1 MKFRLSIFTLLFLL
15 VLGGTSAF
23 AQAGTAGKVRFVHTI
38 PGSPAV
44 DVYVDNQLT
53 IKGLDFGAAST
64 YVNLPAGDH
73 QIAVK
78 QTGTDTQLWQ
88 QSVSAA
94 AGTDQTLVAVAQQ
107 PPTFVSYQD
116 DLNPVALGKARLTA
130 VHAISGAPA
139 VDLVLGSGSA
149 VLPGLEFGKKAGTID
164 VPANVYS
171 LGVVPAG
178 QTVDK
183 AIVKPA
189 DFALSS
195 GTYYAVV
202 IYGTAEQPSTLL
214 LAAPTG
220 GDAGSGF
227 LRVVHGVSGD
237 PAVDVFANDTLLAPA
252 LKFGEATEHIAVPA
266 GSYKIALRAAG
277 SSTDLVTSDVTV
289 DADKAVTA
297 AALGTA
303 DKISVNVVPDN
314 IEGIDAAQ
322 ARLSLINGI
331 SDAKVSATL
340 EDGTVIAKDI
350 DFGSASSSVDVPPSS
365 QSISLTAGD
374 NTASLPAQTLYGGVY
389 YDVLAANRDGKPALF
404 FLPTSLA
411 QGIASAPASAQA
423 VAAQPTSAATE
434 DAAATEPAAQ
444 ATEAPTEAA
453 QPTTAPAENLPTG
466 RIVLDP
472 GVNLQLRQYPNPQA
486 LSLGLAPSGV
496 ILTVNGRE
504 GAPEP
509 LPNATVNPTA
519 TAFIDPAQGL
529 DPKQDLA
536 PENTWLNVTYT
547 TPDGGTITAWV
558 NALYLDVRNP
568 KGDKQRLADL
578 PLISGNLPGE
588 VKDTSVTPPPTGKPR
603 VSVVVINLDATTN
616 LNIRRTPDV
625 GAEVLARV
633 PNGTVMEFLGIKQ
646 ERDWVFVRYTPQEG
660 SAVTGW
666 VNAQY
671 LSYTFNNRAIK
682 IEDLE
687 QKNLLTIADPTLRG
701 ETGEGAT
708 NVVIP
713 TINPTKN
720 AFIAVVT
727 LENGANLNLRRQP
740 DVNSEVIARIPNGT
754 QLIVISRTGDGKWLQ
769 VTFEDQTGWIAPRT
783 DVAVFARLE
792 KNGKEADIAE
802 VPVVEGETSSI
813 TPVAPTQS
821 AQQVQPTPTLSNIPM
836 LVNDD
841 VVAMTGSPG
850 GDNQGLPIL
859 SKNTPVTLLFTDGK
873 FSYIET
879 SDKVRGWVPAASLR
893 FK

>member
-1 MKFRLSIFTLLFLL
+1 MKFRLSIFILLFLL
-15 VLGGTSAF
+15 VLGGTSVF
-23 AQAGTAGKVRFVHTI
+23 AQAGTAGKVRFVHAI

-44 DVYVDNQLT
+44 DVYVDSQLT

-78 QTGTDTQLWQ
+78 QADTDTQLWQ

-94 AGTDQTLVAVAQQ
+94 AGTAQTLVAVAEQ
-107 PPTFVSYQD
+107 PPTFVGYQD

-130 VHAISGAPA
+130 IHAISGAPT
-139 VDLVLGSGSA
+139 VDLALGSGTA

-164 VPANVYS
+164 VPTNVYS

-195 GTYYAVV
+195 GTYYAVL
-202 IYGTAEQPSTLL
+202 IYGSAEQPSTLL
-214 LAAPTG
+214 LSAPTT

-227 LRVVHGVSGD
+227 VRVVHGVPGA

-266 GSYKIALRAAG
+266 GSYEIALRAAG
-277 SSTDLVTSDVTV
+277 SSSDLLTSDLTV
-289 DADKAVTA
+289 EAGKAATA
-297 AALGTA
+297 AALGTP
-303 DKISVNVVPDN
+303 DKLSVKVVPDN
-314 IEGIDAAQ
+314 IGGIDAGKV
-322 ARLSLINGI
+322 RLSLINGI
-331 SDAKVSATL
+331 ADATVSASL
-340 EDGTVIAKDI
+340 EDGTVIAQDV
-350 DFGSASSSVDVPPSS
+350 DFGGASSSVDVAPSS
-365 QSISLTAGD
+365 QAISLTAGD
-374 NTASLPAQTLYGGVY
+374 STESLPARTLYGGVY
-389 YDVLAANRDGKPALF
+389 YDVLAANQNGKPTLF

-411 QGIASAPASAQA
+411 QGIASAPAPVQ
-423 VAAQPTSAATE
+423 VV
-434 DAAATEPAAQ
+434 
-444 ATEAPTEAA
+444 AA
-453 QPTTAPAENLPTG
+453 QPTTAATEPAVQVVDAPVQAAQPTAAPAQNLPTG

-519 TAFIDPAQGL
+519 TAFIDPAESL
-529 DPKQDLA
+529 EPKQDLA

-558 NALYLDVRNP
+558 NALYLDVRDA

-578 PLISGNLPGE
+578 PLVSGNLPGE
-588 VKDTSVTPPPTGKPR
+588 VRDTSVTPPPTGKPR

-616 LNIRRTPDV
+616 LNIRRSPDT

-660 SAVTGW
+660 SAVSGW

-671 LSYTFNNRAIK
+671 LSYTLNNRATK

-687 QKNLLTIADPTLRG
+687 QKNLLAIADPTLRG
-701 ETGEGAT
+701 ATGEGASS
-708 NVVIP
+708 VVIP
-713 TINPTKN
+713 TVNPTKN
-720 AFIAVVT
+720 AFIAIVT
-727 LENGANLNLRRQP
+727 LENGANLNLRRNP
-740 DVNSEVIARIPNGT
+740 NVDSEVIARIPNGT
-754 QLIVISRTGDGKWLQ
+754 QLIVTSRTGDGKWLQ

-792 KNGKEADIAE
+792 KNGKAADIAE

-813 TPVAPTQS
+813 TPVAPTQ
-821 AQQVQPTPTLSNIPM
+821 APQGAEPTPTLSNIPM

-859 SKNTPVTLLFTDGK
+859 SKDTTVTLLFTDGK